1 MSLPAE
7 PDLNEPGAP
16 QGPGSAGAAVLDRQ
30 EQLQDAEPG
39 DHERFSHYV
48 RKEKIMES
56 AVTGQPVVALCGKVW
71 TPGRDPERFPVCP
84 ECKEIYD
91 GLKNPKDG
99 GSGSEGSGN
108 EGSGGGR
115 RGFFGGRG

>member
-7 PDLNEPGAP
+7 PDHNQPGAP
-16 QGPGSAGAAVLDRQ
+16 GGPGSGGAAVLDRK

-56 AVTGQPVVALCGKVW
+56 AMTGEPVVALCGKVW

-84 ECKEIYD
+84 ECKEIYE
-91 GLKNPKDG
+91 GLQG
-99 GSGSEGSGN
+99 GGDA
-108 EGSGGGR
+108 GSGGGR
-115 RGFFGGRG
+115 RGWFGGRGK